1 MRMGERRHHTHTQET
16 CPSQVDD
23 RRRVFFSRVIL
34 LLGAFARSNLL
45 DWARVAFK
53 KKDEGESGQMPP
65 QSTLPT
71 RSQHVPRSRAA
82 LTSTRAGRG
91 WSRPAL

>member
-45 DWARVAFK
+45 DWARGFLCRGLEK
-53 KKDEGESGQMPP
+53 KK
-65 QSTLPT
+65 TKVKAAKCRL
-71 RSQHVPRSRAA
+71 RAH
-82 LTSTRAGRG
+82 
-91 WSRPAL
+91 